1 MRPFIGPALPIRAT
15 RESAP
20 GLERTRALRTDWM
33 VSATSHVPHCK
44 RAASTNRSATIVH
57 PNSGRVFQPERSER
71 AQVCKQ
77 RDWWIM
83 GMLNRSSR
91 REIGERTKTG
101 SVEVSSALSLGYN
114 VKCSIFSFSFS
125 LSLLLRCWCF
135 VLLPIM
141 HSRLQPR
148 EEISIFELCWL
159 AFVMLLAHFIF
170 GIRRFAHEHDSEI
183 QVLLSCMQST
193 HWNRSMDSRSITH
206 KHIKIWEVWNS
217 LENVSYFRS
226 RVVS

>member
-1 MRPFIGPALPIRAT
+1 MRPFIGPALPT

-20 GLERTRALRTDWM
+20 GLERTALRTDWM

-44 RAASTNRSATIVH
+44 RAASTNRSTTIVH

-91 REIGERTKTG
+91 WEIGERTKTG
-101 SVEVSSALSLGYN
+101 NVEVSSALSLGYN
-114 VKCSIFSFSFS
+114 VKCSIFSFSS
-125 LSLLLRCWCF
+125 LSLMLRCWCF

-148 EEISIFELCWL
+148 RDIDVWT
-159 AFVMLLAHFIF
+159 LLA
-170 GIRRFAHEHDSEI
+170 GIRHVVGSFYFWHTQVCSWTWFRDTSRYLACNPFIEI
-183 QVLLSCMQST
+183 ARWTLAS
-193 HWNRSMDSRSITH
+193 
-206 KHIKIWEVWNS
+206 
-217 LENVSYFRS
+217 
-226 RVVS
+226 